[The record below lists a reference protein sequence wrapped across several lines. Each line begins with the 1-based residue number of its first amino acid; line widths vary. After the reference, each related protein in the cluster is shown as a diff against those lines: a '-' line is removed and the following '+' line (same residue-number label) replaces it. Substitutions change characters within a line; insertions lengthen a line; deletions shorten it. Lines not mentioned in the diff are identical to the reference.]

1 MSQKHKIMTC
11 TGLDLL
17 PDTLIFNI
25 SSFLLPR
32 DLCRFR
38 YLSSYYKLCISNFLL
53 TNYQTTQLMDIICP
67 KCGNDWINT
76 ENNLNGFNDIDAE
89 DNYFDMIER
98 KNNLSQMNLNE
109 TSRKH
114 LLCYDCEN
122 QWAETISIS
131 SFKLARL
138 CNYQVY
144 ADFYNTRMP
153 WVCLVKNINGERI
166 WNQYNVLCIPIVYY
180 FSEDEFDND
189 EEHDQ
194 EDYDDSDYDNIE
206 EEDYYNN
213 EYKQDYDSY

>member
-1 MSQKHKIMTC
+1 MSQKHKIMSC

-38 YLSSYYKLCISNFLL
+38 YLSSYYKSCISNFLL
-53 TNYQTTQLMDIICP
+53 KNYKTIELLDIICP

-76 ENNLNGFNDIDAE
+76 ENDLHGFNDIDE
-89 DNYFDMIER
+89 DDYFDIIER

-109 TSRKH
+109 TSQKH

-122 QWAETISIS
+122 QWADTLSIS
-131 SFKLARL
+131 SFKLARM

-144 ADFYNTRMP
+144 TDFYNTRMP
-153 WVCLVKNINGERI
+153 WACLVKIKNGERI
-166 WNQYNVLCIPIVYY
+166 WNQYNVLCIPPIIYY
-180 FSEDEFDND
+180 FTEDEFDD
-189 EEHDQ
+189 EFELDHG
-194 EDYDDSDYDNIE
+194 ENSDDNIE

-213 EYKQDYDSY
+213 EYKEDYDSY